1 MRGEEVIG
9 LTPVREQFGPRKA
22 APSHPFRLL
31 APTQDDSVFEPS
43 ASFDFHRGALIAA
56 NV

>member
-1 MRGEEVIG
+1 MIG